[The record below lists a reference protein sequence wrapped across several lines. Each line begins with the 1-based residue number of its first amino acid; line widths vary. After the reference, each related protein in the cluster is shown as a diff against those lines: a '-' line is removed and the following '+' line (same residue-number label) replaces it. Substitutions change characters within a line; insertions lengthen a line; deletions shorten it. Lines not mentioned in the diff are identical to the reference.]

1 MSHLS
6 LPVLP
11 PSGLAPPPLG
21 VVKVRYRALW
31 EVCTSRLPLPP
42 SAGEVR

>member
-21 VVKVRYRALW
+21 VVKVRYRALSCKRY
-31 EVCTSRLPLPP
+31 VPP
-42 SAGEVR
+42 GSHLAQEK